1 MRAGPNCRRPR
12 RRTTPPAAACS
23 AAALTAAARAWRR
36 RSAMRRLQRPAHRGV
51 LLALLL
57 GPLQRHDLL
66 ARAACAVTARFS
78 AASWDWRL
86 AVSSSAF
93 VRSRSSSGRLVR
105 LDVLRAGLGGGLRVL
120 IGLEL
125 VAHPAAQDEPA
136 GVDPALHVAQD
147 GELLDR
153 LPQLRGLGF
162 DDGLLRG
169 DPGQLVLGP
178 RHFGLGVGEGLGGD
192 VGLLAGLQDLACRL
206 LRRTLV
212 LVGRLR
218 GRSAHPARA
227 ARAPPWPGA
236 RRGRAPWRAR
246 TDGRDGAA

>member
-1 MRAGPNCRRPR
+1 MG
-12 RRTTPPAAACS
+12 
-23 AAALTAAARAWRR
+23 
-36 RSAMRRLQRPAHRGV
+36 
-51 LLALLL
+51 LALGRLE
-57 GPLQRHDLL
+57 QRLRPFEVLH
-66 ARAACAVTARFS
+66 
-78 AASWDWRL
+78 
-86 AVSSSAF
+86 
-93 VRSRSSSGRLVR
+93 GRLVR

-136 GVDPALHVAQD
+136 GVEPALHVAQD

-153 LPQLRGLGF
+153 LPQLRDLGF

-178 RHFGLGVGEGLGGD
+178 RHFGLGVGEGLGRD
-192 VGLLAGLQDLACRL
+192 VGLLTGLQDLACRL

-218 GRSAHPARA
+218 GRSAHPAQD
-227 ARAPPWPGA
+227 
-236 RRGRAPWRAR
+236 RGRHRGQERAEGEHR
-246 TDGRDGAA
+246 GEHGQTGATKRHDGP